1 MEWKN
6 LFCIGCDEMSL
17 PIVILDDDI
26 DFDTIELEDEEE
38 QQPEPGYTYKVEDT
52 KIQGYTDELEAVRQ
66 AVKKILMTPQFEH
79 EIYSFDYGIDLESLI
94 GKEPEEV
101 TILLKRMIREALLY
115 DDRVKSVDGFE
126 IGFSEDECLCEFTV
140 STIYGEYQ
148 ESLEVSI

>member
-1 MEWKN
+1 
-6 LFCIGCDEMSL
+6 MSL
-17 PIVILDDDI
+17 PIIVLDDDI

-38 QQPEPGYTYKVEDT
+38 QQPEPGYTYKLEDS
-52 KIQGYTDELEAVRQ
+52 KIQENIDDLEAVRQ
-66 AVKKILMTPQFEH
+66 AVKKILLTQSFEH
-79 EIYSFDYGIDLESLI
+79 EIYSFDYGIDLESLV

>member
-1 MEWKN
+1 
-6 LFCIGCDEMSL
+6 MSL
-17 PIVILDDDI
+17 PIIVLDDDI
-26 DFDTIELEDEEE
+26 DFDTIELEDDEE
-38 QQPEPGYTYKVEDT
+38 QQPEPGYTYKLEDS
-52 KIQGYTDELEAVRQ
+52 KIQGNIDDLEAVRQ
-66 AVKKILMTPQFEH
+66 AVKKILLTQSFEH
-79 EIYSFDYGIDLESLI
+79 EIYSFDYGIDLESLV

-148 ESLEVSI
+148 ESLEVSL